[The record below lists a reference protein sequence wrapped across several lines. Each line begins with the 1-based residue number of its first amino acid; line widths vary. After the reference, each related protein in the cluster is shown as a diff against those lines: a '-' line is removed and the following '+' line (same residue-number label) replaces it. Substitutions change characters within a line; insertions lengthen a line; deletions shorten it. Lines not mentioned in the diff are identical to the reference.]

1 MMNDSRQTPETL
13 NPVHQKTT
21 SNLSRFIM
29 LNRSFPNR
37 VFSPE
42 WTSFLFFDSDWIF
55 DAQFA
60 QRANALI
67 DAENGQC
74 TCISNLDQIKDNVSW
89 ERGSIFID
97 HDVTNETYFSLL
109 RGEGPATGWLYGMDR
124 FGCTS
129 DAGGWC
135 IYCEKQNE
143 IAVVAVRESEDWRRF
158 DPIVSQ
164 LGAVSIRQAI
174 ERPLSYGFS
183 RSALSMEWRSELISN
198 YS

>member
-1 MMNDSRQTPETL
+1 MTRDRHLRRSIRCTKRQL
-13 NPVHQKTT
+13 

-109 RGEGPATGWLYGMDR
+109 RGGGLQLAGCTGWTDSVALRMQGD
-124 FGCTS
+124 G
-129 DAGGWC
+129 A
-135 IYCEKQNE
+135 ICEKQNE